1 LLGDNASP
9 ASSLTERIDLVLT
22 NPASV
27 KTLSAARTGVNQIT
41 GPLGP
46 VFPSDHTGVV
56 ATLRV
61 P

>member
-1 LLGDNASP
+1 
-9 ASSLTERIDLVLT
+9 
-22 NPASV
+22 V
-27 KTLSAARTGVNQIT
+27 KTISAARTGVNQV
-41 GPLGP
+41 GG